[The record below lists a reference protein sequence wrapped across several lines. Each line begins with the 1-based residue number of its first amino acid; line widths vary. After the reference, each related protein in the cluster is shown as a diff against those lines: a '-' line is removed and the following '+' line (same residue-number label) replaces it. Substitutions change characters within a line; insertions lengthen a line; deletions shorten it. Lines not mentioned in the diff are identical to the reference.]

1 MNRKVRVGSIPTR
14 GTHRKFSIMKFLA
27 KMTEVT
33 KVEADIVVVFGW
45 EGKDKELVLS
55 EEAVQVD
62 RALAG
67 MLSDVAGIEN
77 FEGKPGNELHI
88 HTHGK
93 IPSSRV
99 LLVGIGNPKELSVSD
114 IQLVSARI
122 GRAAKKVRAKRVALS
137 LSKEMNTTFDV
148 DKIAESIVCGMRLGT
163 YTFIKHKSE
172 ESQKKEKE
180 IEDVSLLVRAP
191 KLNEAAKGI
200 EHGLIV
206 SDAVIYARDLVN
218 ESPSVTTPKY
228 LGEVAKRLVKPNSHI
243 TADVFGVKEIESLG
257 MGALLSIARGSS
269 QEPRFIHLNYNGGNN
284 KTVVLI
290 GKGITFDTGGLSLK
304 PSEHMESMKMD
315 MSGAAVVLGVFSVL
329 SVLKPKIHVIG
340 LIPATENMP
349 GPNAIKPGDV
359 VTAMSGK
366 TIEILNTDAEG
377 RVVLADALSYAGK
390 KVPKASSIID
400 LATLT
405 GACMVALG
413 EDIAGL
419 FTNDAGL
426 SADLKK
432 SGLLSGEKLWEL
444 PLANEYKDKLKSTV
458 ADVKNI
464 SGTRYG
470 GAINGAL
477 FLQEFVPEHTP
488 WAHIDIAG
496 PAFAEKDAP
505 LAPHGATGYGVGLIL
520 GYLLSLK

>member
-1 MNRKVRVGSIPTR
+1 
-14 GTHRKFSIMKFLA
+14 
-27 KMTEVT
+27 MTDAA
-33 KVEADIVVVFGW
+33 KVEADVVVVFGW

-55 EEAVQVD
+55 EEAAQID
-62 RALAG
+62 RALGG
-67 MLSDVAGIEN
+67 MLSEVAGIEN
-77 FEGKPGNELHI
+77 FEGKPGNELLI

-93 IPSSRV
+93 IPASRV
-99 LLVGIGNPKELSVSD
+99 LLAGVGDPKKLSVSD
-114 IQLVSARI
+114 VQLVSARI
-122 GRAAKKVRAKRVALS
+122 ARAAKKVRAKRVALV
-137 LSKEMNTTFDV
+137 LSEEIIVTLGTQKT
-148 DKIAESIVCGMRLGT
+148 AESVVCGMRLGT

-172 ESQKKEKE
+172 EAQHKEKE

-191 KLNEAAKGI
+191 KLDETARGI
-200 EHGLIV
+200 ERGVIV

-228 LGEVAKRLVKPNSHI
+228 VGDVAKRLVKPNSHI
-243 TADVFGVKEIESLG
+243 TADVFGGKEIESLG

-269 QEPRFIHLNYNGGNN
+269 QDPRFIHLNYNGGGN
-284 KTVVLI
+284 KTIVLI

-304 PSEHMESMKMD
+304 PSEHMETMKLD
-315 MSGAAVVLGVFSVL
+315 MAGAAVVLGVFSVL
-329 SVLKPKIHVIG
+329 SVLKLKINVVG

-359 VTAMSGK
+359 VTAMNGK

-390 KVPKASSIID
+390 KITKATSIID

-419 FTNDAGL
+419 FANDTELAFALKEAG
-426 SADLKK
+426 K
-432 SGLLSGEKLWEL
+432 LSGEKLWEL
-444 PLANEYKDKLKSTV
+444 PLTNEYKEKLKSTV

-505 LAPHGATGYGVGLIL
+505 LTPHGATGYGVGLIIS
-520 GYLLSLK
+520 YLLALRKE